1 MFKFILFFIFTFVLP
16 SLANAHGLEG
26 KVRENSTVVVIVFNY
41 STGDPAKYVEAS
53 VFSPQNSDIEFQTGR
68 TDMLGQVV
76 FAPNAPGQWKIVVED
91 TQGHKT
97 EQLVQVD
104 EQVPGQVTTG
114 QVTGQVAGQVTG
126 QVAGQGQGFLVTKS
140 LHEQKNGASTK
151 FKIVLGLSLI
161 LNISLLALWLFM
173 RNKPRL

>member
-114 QVTGQVAGQVTG
+114 QVTGQVAGQV
-126 QVAGQGQGFLVTKS
+126 AGQGQGFLVTKS

>member
-104 EQVPGQVTTG
+104 EQVPGQVTG
-114 QVTGQVAGQVTG
+114 QVT
-126 QVAGQGQGFLVTKS
+126 GQGQGFLVTES

>member
-1 MFKFILFFIFTFVLP
+1 M
-16 SLANAHGLEG
+16 
-26 KVRENSTVVVIVFNY
+26 RENSTAVVIVFNY
-41 STGDPAKYVEAS
+41 STGDPAKYVEAN

-91 TQGHKT
+91 TQGHKA
-97 EQLVQVD
+97 EHLVQVD
-104 EQVPGQVTTG
+104 EQV
-114 QVTGQVAGQVTG
+114 AGQVTAG
-126 QVAGQGQGFLVTKS
+126 QVDEQLAGELAGQGQVFLATKS
-140 LHEQKNGASTK
+140 VHEQKNGASTN
-151 FKIVLGLSLI
+151 FKIVLGFSLI

>member
-1 MFKFILFFIFTFVLP
+1 M
-16 SLANAHGLEG
+16 
-26 KVRENSTVVVIVFNY
+26 RENSTAVVIVFNY
-41 STGDPAKYVEAS
+41 STGDPAKYVEAN
-53 VFSPQNSDIEFQTGR
+53 VFSPQNSVIEFQTGR

-126 QVAGQGQGFLVTKS
+126 QVTGQGQGFLVTKS

>member
-104 EQVPGQVTTG
+104 EQVPGQVTG
-114 QVTGQVAGQVTG
+114 QVT
-126 QVAGQGQGFLVTKS
+126 GQGQGFLVTES

-151 FKIVLGLSLI
+151 FKFVLGLSLI

>member
-26 KVRENSTVVVIVFNY
+26 KVRENSTAVVIVFNY
-41 STGDPAKYVEAS
+41 STGDPAKYVEAN
-53 VFSPQNSDIEFQTGR
+53 VFSPQSSDIEFQTGR

-76 FAPNAPGQWKIVVED
+76 FAPNASGQWKIVVED

-114 QVTGQVAGQVTG
+114 QVTGQVAGQVT
-126 QVAGQGQGFLVTKS
+126 GQGQGFLVTKS

>member
-104 EQVPGQVTTG
+104 EQVPGQVT
-114 QVTGQVAGQVTG
+114 
-126 QVAGQGQGFLVTKS
+126 GQGQGFLVTKS